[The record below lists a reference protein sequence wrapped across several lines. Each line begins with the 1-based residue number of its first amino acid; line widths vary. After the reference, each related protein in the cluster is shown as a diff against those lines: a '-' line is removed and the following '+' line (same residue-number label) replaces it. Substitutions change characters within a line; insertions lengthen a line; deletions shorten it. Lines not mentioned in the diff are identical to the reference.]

1 MANFYPG
8 DGSPPLALAFYH
20 GGNVLS
26 QALTL
31 GTYDSYS
38 LTIMTANTA
47 AISIDTSQNVAIAGT
62 LTPTGVLKIADGAVG
77 APGLSFASDT
87 DCGLYHIAAN
97 DIGIAVG
104 GALAFEIK
112 GLDVVCGNAAI
123 ATNATSGFFWHPAC
137 AGAATGTPANTFT
150 GRVPMVF
157 DSTNGRLYAYYGG
170 AWKYAAVAT

>member
-1 MANFYPG
+1 MPNFYPG

-38 LTIMTANTA
+38 LTIITANTA
-47 AISIDTSQNVAIAGT
+47 ALTIDTSQAVTFG
-62 LTPTGVLKIADGAVG
+62 GVLKIPAGTVA
-77 APGLSFASDT
+77 APGLVFSADT
-87 DCGLYHIAAN
+87 NTGFYSVAA
-97 DIGIAVG
+97 DDLGVAVG
-104 GALAFEIK
+104 GVLSFEIK